1 MVPEALPPDA
11 VLRQLE
17 RVLSSDAFAAA
28 ERSRALLRFLVER
41 TLDGHS
47 DRLKE
52 YTLGSEALGRGEG
65 FDPRTDPIVRAEAS
79 RLRTRLERYYA
90 SEGAADPVR
99 IVVPK
104 GSYVPRFL
112 TRAERAVDRLTETPA
127 VRPARRAL
135 QRLVWFALGAVSVGA
150 VGALLI
156 RSWGVESAPPER
168 VVPLTA
174 LPGIMWWPTF
184 SPDGSQVA
192 FVWTGDKP
200 GNRGIYVKMVGSSE
214 LRRVTDDMPAT
225 ANSTAGSPPTPSFDF
240 APQWS
245 PDGLR
250 IAFVRS
256 ARPFDA
262 RGTIHL
268 VSALGGPSRPLSE
281 FPVVMGPFG
290 GLSWAQDSRF
300 LAAARAGSPDERTSE
315 AWGIYIVPVEGGEPW
330 LVARAQPEGRNL
342 TPAFSPDGRRLAYSA
357 CETREA
363 SPCDV
368 RVVDLDPG
376 LVPVGSPHRVTHQGL
391 YSIMRI
397 AWTSDGRWLLY
408 DTEVGPETFYLWRV
422 AADGST
428 APERIEIAG
437 VGAWLPG
444 VSGDRLAFTR
454 WRFDTDIVRFEPDRS
469 REVFPGSSSYW
480 DGSADF
486 SPDGRR
492 IAFES
497 MRSGERQEI
506 WVANADGS
514 NATQLTRGPGRIQG
528 SPAWSPDGRRIVFDS
543 QGADGHW
550 GLYIIDVTGGP
561 PRRITENPGDEN
573 IPQWSRNG
581 RWVYF
586 SGRRGGRAGIWRV
599 PSEGGIDE
607 RLVETETATGRVEE
621 SADGETLYFTTGPRS
636 PLFAHPL
643 KGGLDERLVECVSG
657 MRGFVVTGRAIHYAG
672 CPDAPGLHGRGPVP
686 LHRFDVQSGED
697 HVLGMLDSYRG
708 SLMISADERTILYT
722 SVMRTG
728 SDLMLIENFGRRL
741 PSR

>member
-1 MVPEALPPDA
+1 MPPELPPADA

-17 RVLSSDAFAAA
+17 RVLSSDAFCAAD
-28 ERSRALLRFLVER
+28 RSRALLKFLVER
-41 TLDGHS
+41 TLAGHS
-47 DRLKE
+47 ERLKE
-52 YTLGSEALGRGEG
+52 YTLGSEVLGRGEG

-90 SEGAADPVR
+90 SEGAADPVL
-99 IVVPK
+99 IAVPK

-112 TRAERAVDRLTETPA
+112 APAERAVERPAKTPA
-127 VRPARRAL
+127 IRPAPRAL
-135 QRLVWFALGAVSVGA
+135 QRMVWFALGAISAGVA
-150 VGALLI
+150 GALLI
-156 RSWGVESAPPER
+156 RAWDVESAPPER
-168 VVPLTA
+168 VIALTA
-174 LPGIMWWPTF
+174 LPGIVWWPTF

-192 FVWTGDKP
+192 FVWTGDQP

-214 LRRVTDDMPAT
+214 MRRLTDDMPEA
-225 ANSTAGSPPTPSFDF
+225 ASATAGSPATSSFDYG
-240 APQWS
+240 PEWS

-250 IAFVRS
+250 IAFVRA
-256 ARPFDA
+256 ARSMNG
-262 RGTIHL
+262 RGTVHL

-300 LAAARAGSPDERTSE
+300 LAVARAGFPDERTPE
-315 AWGIYIVPVEGGEPW
+315 AWGIFIVPVEGGEPW
-330 LVARAQPEGRNL
+330 LVARAEPPGRNL

-357 CETREA
+357 CATREA

-368 RVVDLDPG
+368 WVVDLDPG
-376 LVPVGSPHRVTHQGL
+376 LVPVGSPRRMTHQSV

-444 VSGDRLAFTR
+444 VSGDRLAFAR
-454 WRFDTDIVRFEPDRS
+454 WRSDSDIVRFAPDRS

-480 DGSADF
+480 DGSAHF

-492 IAFES
+492 IVFES

-506 WVANADGS
+506 WVANGDGS

-543 QGADGHW
+543 QGTDGHW
-550 GLYIIDVTGGP
+550 GLYIIEVAGGGP
-561 PRRITENPGDEN
+561 RRLTESPGDEN

-586 SGRRGGRAGIWRV
+586 SGRRGDRAGIWRV
-599 PSEGGIDE
+599 PSEGGTDE
-607 RLVETETATGRVEE
+607 PLVETETAVGSVEE
-621 SADGETLYFTTGPRS
+621 SADGETLYFTTGPGS
-636 PLFAHPL
+636 PLFEHPL
-643 KGGLDERLVECVSG
+643 KGGRNKKLVECVSG
-657 MRGFVVTGRAIHYAG
+657 TKGFVVRRRIIYYVG
-672 CPDAPGLHGRGPVP
+672 CPDPPGAHWLPVP

-697 HVLGMLDSYRG
+697 RMLGMLDSYRG
-708 SLMISADERTILYT
+708 SLMVSPDERTILYT

-728 SDLMLIENFGRRL
+728 SDLMLIENFGRL